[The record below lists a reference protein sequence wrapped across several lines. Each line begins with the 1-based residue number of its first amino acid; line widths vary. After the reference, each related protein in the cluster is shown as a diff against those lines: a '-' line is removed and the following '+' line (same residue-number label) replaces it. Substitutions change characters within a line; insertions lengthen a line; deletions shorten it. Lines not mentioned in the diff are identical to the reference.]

1 LYFSRTMTK
10 HKILSFGELLLRLS
24 SSGESF
30 LGTDNQV
37 VVFPGGSEANV
48 VASLGQW
55 GIPCSYLSRV
65 PDNDLASQALS
76 TLESLGVDVSPSLL
90 EGDRLGLYF
99 LLSANGLSKGEVV
112 YDRKY
117 SAFSQ
122 LQPGRI
128 DWDAVLEGYT
138 WFHWSALTPA
148 LNSAL
153 ATICHEAL
161 EAAQHKGLTV
171 SVDLNYRNKLWNYG
185 KQPIEVMPALL
196 AYCDVVMGNIWA
208 ANKMLGTAVL
218 ETLSR
223 DTAPDS
229 YFEHAKESAREVFEL
244 LPRCG
249 HIAYTFRFM
258 DSATHNLLYGTYHTR
273 ADDFISSINETNK
286 VVDRIGSGDAFMAG
300 LIYALVNEKSGQEV
314 IDTATAAGFK
324 KLFVKGDFGNGD
336 T

>member
-1 LYFSRTMTK
+1 MTK

-30 LGTDNQV
+30 LGENGQV

-48 VASLGQW
+48 AASLGQW
-55 GIPCSYLSRV
+55 GVPCSYLSRI
-65 PDNDLASQALS
+65 PENDLTSQILS
-76 TLESLGVDVSPSLL
+76 TLTSLGVDVSPSLL

-122 LQPGRI
+122 LKPGMI
-128 DWDAVLEGYT
+128 DWDRLLDDFT

-148 LNSAL
+148 LNEDL
-153 ATICHEAL
+153 AAVCQEAL
-161 EAAQHKGLTV
+161 NAARTKGLVV
-171 SVDLNYRNKLWNYG
+171 SVDLNYRNRLWNYG
-185 KQPIEVMPALL
+185 KDPIEVMPGLL
-196 AYCDVVMGNIWA
+196 QYCNVVMGNIWA
-208 ANKMLGTAVL
+208 ANKMLGTSVL
-218 ETLSR
+218 ETLGR
-223 DTAPDS
+223 DTEPDV
-229 YFEHAKESAREVFEL
+229 YFEHAKESAQEIFGL
-244 LPRCG
+244 LPECQ
-249 HIAYTFRFM
+249 HVAYTFRFM

-273 ADDFISSINETNK
+273 EADVMSAISETNQ
-286 VVDRIGSGDAFMAG
+286 VIDRIGSGDAFMAG
-300 LIYALVNEKSGQEV
+300 LIYALVAGKGGQEV

-336 T
+336 LGQGLF